1 MMADFEAQNAK
12 IDNVTCEPKTEVA
25 PSNVSLPST
34 EQALP
39 YEKKSEDKSPTIPEP
54 TEVREHNFAD
64 AFSSDSSDDEPIPT
78 TKQPD
83 DSDSDI

>member
-1 MMADFEAQNAK
+1 MMADFEAKNAK

-34 EQALP
+34 TSP
-39 YEKKSEDKSPTIPEP
+39 HEKKIEEKSPTIPEP

-78 TKQPD
+78 AKQPD